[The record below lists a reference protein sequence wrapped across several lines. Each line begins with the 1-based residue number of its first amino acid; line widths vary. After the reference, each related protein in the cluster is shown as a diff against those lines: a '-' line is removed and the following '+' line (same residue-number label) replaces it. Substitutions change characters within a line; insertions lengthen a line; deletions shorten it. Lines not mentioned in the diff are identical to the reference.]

1 MSLLELIAAADER
14 GLAASG
20 AACLDRCLP
29 QPAEGADPDP
39 LRPLWAG
46 CADRQAWPDR
56 LAEARAGLDALAEVR
71 AAVDA
76 PAGARAGLDAL
87 PEARPA
93 VEPLADAESTVQ
105 RIRKLLGEAPADR
118 TGEELRSWADACSVL
133 ALDAHLG
140 HDAVRADASE
150 LVRRCR
156 AGDPRGA
163 GPLLAG
169 EAARQT
175 RILEM
180 LAEIEDGAPTGAGL
194 RQVLD
199 LSTEGQ
205 RVLRAAVSRR
215 ARVRG

>member
-46 CADRQAWPDR
+46 CADRRAWPDR
-56 LAEARAGLDALAEVR
+56 LAEARAAL
-71 AAVDA
+71 
-76 PAGARAGLDAL
+76 GAL
-87 PEARPA
+87 P
-93 VEPLADAESTVQ
+93 DAGETAP

-118 TGEELRSWADACSVL
+118 TGEELRAWADACSVL
-133 ALDAHLG
+133 ALEAHLG
-140 HDAVRADASE
+140 HDAARADATE
-150 LVRRCR
+150 LAGRCR
-156 AGDPRGA
+156 AGDPKGA
-163 GPLLAG
+163 GPLLSG
-169 EAARQT
+169 ETARQI

-180 LAEIEDGAPTGAGL
+180 LAEITDEAPTGAGL

-199 LSTEGQ
+199 VSTEGQ

>member
-14 GLAASG
+14 GLTASG

-46 CADRQAWPDR
+46 CADGAAWPDR
-56 LAEARAGLDALAEVR
+56 LAEARAAM
-71 AAVDA
+71 
-76 PAGARAGLDAL
+76 DAL
-87 PEARPA
+87 PG
-93 VEPLADAESTVQ
+93 AETAVQ

-118 TGEELRSWADACSVL
+118 AGAELRGWADACSVL
-133 ALDAHLG
+133 ALEVHLG
-140 HDAVRADASE
+140 HDAERADRAE
-150 LVRRCR
+150 LVGRCR
-156 AGDPRGA
+156 AGDPQGA

-169 EAARQT
+169 ETARQI

-180 LAEIEDGAPTGAGL
+180 LAEIADKAPAGAGL

-199 LSTEGQ
+199 VSAEGQ

>member
-29 QPAEGADPDP
+29 QLPEGAGPDP

-46 CADRQAWPDR
+46 CAERSAWPDR
-56 LAEARAGLDALAEVR
+56 LAEACAALDAV
-71 AAVDA
+71 
-76 PAGARAGLDAL
+76 PG
-87 PEARPA
+87 PE
-93 VEPLADAESTVQ
+93 ETVL

-118 TGEELRSWADACSVL
+118 AGEELRAWADACSVL
-133 ALDAHLG
+133 ALDVHRG
-140 HDAVRADASE
+140 HDAARADGTE
-150 LVRRCR
+150 LVARCR

-163 GPLLAG
+163 GPLLSG
-169 EAARQT
+169 EAARQV

-180 LAEIEDGAPTGAGL
+180 LAEIGEGAPTGAGL
-194 RQVLD
+194 RQVMD
-199 LSTEGQ
+199 VSTEGQ
-205 RVLRAAVSRR
+205 RVLRAAASRR